1 MSHHKKTTA
10 PILTSRTVATVCSAL
25 AISVALTQCSD
36 NQPDVPANLADSA
49 ADTTEVTM
57 ADDAANPILMPSG
70 LAYDMPAF
78 DRIRNEHYRT
88 AYNIGMQRH
97 QAEVQAIAT
106 LEAAPDFDNTIVAM
120 ERAGQDLSRVQRI
133 FNNINGAHTNPEMQA
148 IQRDMAPLLAAHY
161 DSISLNADLFARI
174 RTLYEQRDQLAL
186 DAESMRLL
194 ERYHDDFVR
203 SGAMLSEAEK
213 ERLTQINAELAQLGA
228 AFSQNVLA
236 EVNASAVVVDSREEL
251 AGLSEAQIQAAAD
264 EAVARGLTG
273 KYVMTLLNTS
283 GQPPLALL
291 ENRALRERIFKASVA
306 RGSRGTEH
314 DTTAILAR
322 TVALRAERAQM
333 LGYDT
338 HADFTLAEQ
347 TAGSVQVVNDLLYG
361 IAPIAVANARAEGEL
376 IQQMINA
383 TETGSF
389 ELQAWDWD
397 FYAEKVRRE
406 RYAFDE
412 SEVRPYFELNSVLQN
427 GVFYAAQQVYGLSF
441 VRRDDLPTYH
451 PDVQVWEVFDSN
463 GQGLGLMLGDFYS
476 RSSKRGGAW
485 MNSYNVA
492 SALLGGHKV
501 IGNHLNITKPPA
513 GEPTLMTFDEVTTLF
528 HEFGHVLHG
537 LFSDVTYPRFAGT
550 AVPRDFVEFP
560 SQVNEMWATW
570 PAVLENYARHYQ
582 TGERIPQALLD
593 RVLEAAQFNEGFRT
607 TEYVAASILD
617 MALHQLP
624 PEQIPA
630 GDQIMAFEARVLADA
645 GLDYAPV
652 PPRYRLP
659 YFSHIMGGYAA
670 GYYSYIWSE
679 VLDADAVQWFVENG
693 GMRRENGEHFR
704 RTLLALG
711 GSEEAM
717 TLYRNFASRDPD
729 RSHMLRRRGLLNESA
744 P

>member
-1 MSHHKKTTA
+1 MSNHNKNTGKVVVT
-10 PILTSRTVATVCSAL
+10 LGSAL
-25 AISVALTQCSD
+25 AMSAVLTHCSD
-36 NQPDVPANLADSA
+36 NPASAPAPVADEGVSQML
-49 ADTTEVTM
+49 DTTPQVT
-57 ADDAANPILMPSG
+57 DNPLLSPSG
-70 LAYDMPAF
+70 LPYDMPAF
-78 DRIRNEHYRT
+78 DRIDADAYRT
-88 AYNIGMQRH
+88 AYTVGMQRH
-97 QAEVQAIAT
+97 QAEIQAIAT
-106 LEAAPDFDNTIVAM
+106 LEAEPDFDNTIVAM
-120 ERAGQDLSRVQRI
+120 ERAGQDLSRVQRV
-133 FNNINGAHTNPEMQA
+133 FSNVNGAHTSPELQA

-161 DSISLNADLFARI
+161 DSISLNAELFARI
-174 RTLYEQRDQLAL
+174 RSLYDQREQLAL
-186 DAESMRLL
+186 DPESLRLL

-203 SGAMLSEAEK
+203 SGANLSDADK

-228 AFSQNVLA
+228 EFSQKVLA
-236 EVNASAVVVDSREEL
+236 EVNASAVVVENREEL
-251 AGLSEAQIQAAAD
+251 AGLSDAQIQAAAD
-264 EAVARGLTG
+264 AAESRGLAG
-273 KYVMTLLNTS
+273 QYVITLLNTS
-283 GQPPLALL
+283 GQPPLSQL
-291 ENRALRERIFKASVA
+291 ENRALRERIFKASIA
-306 RGSRGTEH
+306 RGSRGNEH
-314 DTTAILAR
+314 DTTAIVAR
-322 TVALRAERAQM
+322 TATLRAERARM
-333 LGYDT
+333 LGFDT

-376 IQQMINA
+376 IQQLINS
-383 TETGSF
+383 TEAVPF

-441 VRRDDLPTYH
+441 VRREDLPTYH
-451 PDVQVWEVFDSN
+451 PDVQVWEVFDSD

-476 RSSKRGGAW
+476 RASKRGGAW

-492 SALLGGHKV
+492 SELLGGHKV

-570 PAVLENYARHYQ
+570 PEVLENYARHYQ
-582 TGERIPQALLD
+582 SGERIPQALLD
-593 RVLEAAQFNEGFRT
+593 RVLESARFNEGFRT
-607 TEYVAASILD
+607 TEYVAASITD
-617 MALHQLP
+617 MALHQLQ

-630 GDQIMAFEARVLADA
+630 SDQMMAFEAQVLADA

-693 GMRRENGEHFR
+693 GMQRANGEQFR

-717 TLYRNFASRDPD
+717 TLYQNFAGREPD